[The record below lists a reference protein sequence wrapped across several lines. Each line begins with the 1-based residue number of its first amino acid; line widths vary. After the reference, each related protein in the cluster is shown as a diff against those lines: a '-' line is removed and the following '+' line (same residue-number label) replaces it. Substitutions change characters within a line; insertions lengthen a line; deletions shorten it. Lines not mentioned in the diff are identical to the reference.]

1 MTDTVAVLRKFH
13 DLIFFALT
21 VGFAMVAG
29 LLQIPTAYFL
39 MALFAIGAAYVYLGF
54 KRGTTRA
61 DRMRSYVLRLGE
73 EGLTYTDRL
82 GRSMSLRWDR
92 LRRVVFA
99 RREASDRR
107 PDLDD
112 YLEEFWSLVDVGNR
126 RIEVPIGLDQQRALL
141 SAFRAR
147 LPLFNA
153 ALAEQAIRCRDAG
166 RWLCWERPAAP
177 APDKGLFPRADS

>member
-1 MTDTVAVLRKFH
+1 MAVLRKFH
-13 DLIFFALT
+13 DLTFFIVT
-21 VGFAMVAG
+21 VAFAVLAG

-39 MALFAIGAAYVYLGF
+39 TALFAIGAAYIYVGF
-54 KRGTTRA
+54 KQDTPRA
-61 DRMRSYVLRLGE
+61 VRMRRYVLRLGE

-82 GRSMSLRWDR
+82 GRSISLRWDR

-99 RREASDRR
+99 RREAGNRH

-112 YLEEFWSLVDVGNR
+112 YLEEFWSLVDVGDK
-126 RIEVPIGLDQQRALL
+126 RIEVPIDLDRGRALL

-153 ALAEQAIRCRDAG
+153 ALAEQAIHCRDAG

-177 APDKGLFPRADS
+177 AQDEGLYPRADS